1 MNKNILKVTKFE
13 IIRQLKKPAFWA
25 ATLLIPLLIG
35 TVYFISF
42 ISASSVDTD
51 VHFDENT
58 KIAITDEAGILSPDV
73 PYVISG
79 DREYGK
85 EMIKNG
91 EVDLYF
97 YIPADFAESKKA
109 EFYHISEGLEIFN
122 TDGNILKVIL
132 MQNSAARVD
141 ELDILALTGDYEV
154 VDNKLAKDGADS
166 NALGKAIIPF
176 SIGIVFFMFITF
188 CGNRFLLTVVEE
200 KENRISEMILT
211 SISSKHLIIG
221 KIIAMLVLGLVQ
233 IAALVIPILLL
244 IFAKR
249 DSMFVS
255 SILSTVEIDPVS
267 ITLNVVLF
275 VASAVL
281 YAGVCTFV
289 GSLVS
294 TARDASSFIGPAI
307 IFMVLPLYFMQMFA
321 VDPNLIVQ
329 ILTYFP
335 LSAPVALMLRSGFG
349 TITTLEF
356 CIGIAV
362 VVVSSIVAI
371 YLATKTFQKNAINFN
386 IAKPKFLKKYDL
398 KRLKRGRKS

>member
-1 MNKNILKVTKFE
+1 MEMIMNKNILKVAKFE
-13 IIRQLKKPAFWA
+13 IVRQLKKPAFWA

-35 TVYFISF
+35 FIYFISF
-42 ISASSVDTD
+42 ISAQSVDTE

-58 KIAITDEAGILSPDV
+58 KIAITDDAGILDSNV
-73 PYVISG
+73 PYIING
-79 DREYGK
+79 DKEYGI
-85 EMIKNG
+85 EMVKNG

-122 TDGNILKVIL
+122 TDGNIIKVIL
-132 MQNSAARVD
+132 SQNSASRVD
-141 ELDILALTGDYEV
+141 ELDVIALSGDYEV
-154 VDNKLAKDGADS
+154 VDKKITKDGADS

-176 SIGIVFFMFITF
+176 FIGIVFFMFIAL

-211 SISSKHLIIG
+211 SISSKHLIVG
-221 KIIAMLVLGLVQ
+221 KIIALLILGLVQ

-249 DSMFVS
+249 NDGFIAP
-255 SILSTVEIDPVS
+255 ILAMIEIDPVS
-267 ITLNVVLF
+267 ITLSILLF
-275 VASAVL
+275 SASAVL
-281 YAGVCTFV
+281 YAGVCVLV

-307 IFMVLPLYFMQMFA
+307 ICMVFPLYFMQMFM
-321 VDPNLIVQ
+321 VEPNLIVQ
-329 ILTYFP
+329 IFTYFP
-335 LSAPVALMLRSGFG
+335 LSAPVALMLRNGFG

-362 VVVSSIVAI
+362 VTVSAVIAI
-371 YLATKTFQKNAINFN
+371 RLAVKTFQKNAINFSV
-386 IAKPKFLKKYDL
+386 ALPKFLQKK
-398 KRLKRGRKS
+398 KSR